1 MFAFLSEILQKNHID
16 CFAALP
22 LSACKVTK
30 PYLLERAGIT
40 EGSVLLLAVPYF
52 TPACADPERNLSA
65 YAVGRNYHAFFDALF
80 EELLPLLKA
89 RYPEHR
95 FAAFADHSPIA
106 EIEAAARA
114 GLGVIGKNGLLL
126 TERYSSY
133 VFLGELLTD
142 ALLPYTLVQPRSCED
157 CGLCQSACPMSRIG
171 TCLSALTQKKGEL
184 DGEEIAAL
192 RRWGS
197 CWGCDL
203 CQEVCPHTLRALQSG
218 TIYTPIPYFH
228 ESNIPKLTL
237 DVLDAMEEDEFLQRA
252 YSWRKR
258 ETIRRNLLLLQEEK
272 DEKGGPHA

>member
-22 LSACKVTK
+22 LSACRVTK

-40 EGSVLLLAVPYF
+40 SGSAVILAVPYF
-52 TPACADPERNLSA
+52 TPACASPERNLSA
-65 YAVGRNYHAFFDALF
+65 YAVGYNYHAFFDALF
-80 EELLPLLKA
+80 EELLPLLKE

-95 FAAFADHSPIA
+95 FAGFADHSPIA
-106 EIEAAARA
+106 EIEAASRA

-142 ALLPYTLVQPRSCED
+142 APLPYTLVEPRFCES
-157 CGLCQSACPMSRIG
+157 CGLCQKICPMEKIG

-184 DGEEIAAL
+184 DEAEIVAL
-192 RRWGS
+192 RRYGS

-203 CQEVCPHTLRALQSG
+203 CQEVCPHTVRAIQSG
-218 TIYTPIPYFH
+218 SIYTPIPYFH
-228 ESNIPKLTL
+228 ENNMPKLTL
-237 DVLDAMEEDEFLQRA
+237 DILDAMEEDEFQKRA

-258 ETIRRNLLLLQEEK
+258 ETIRRNLLLLQEK
-272 DEKGGPHA
+272 DEKGEHHA

>member
-22 LSACKVTK
+22 LSACRVTK

-40 EGSVLLLAVPYF
+40 SGSAVILAVPYF
-52 TPACADPERNLSA
+52 TPACASPERNLSA

-80 EELLPLLKA
+80 EELLPLLKE

-95 FAAFADHSPIA
+95 FAGFADHSPIA
-106 EIEAAARA
+106 EIEAASRA

-142 ALLPYTLVQPRSCED
+142 APLPYTLVEPRFCES
-157 CGLCQSACPMSRIG
+157 CGLCQKICPMEKIG
-171 TCLSALTQKKGEL
+171 TCLSALTQKKGAL
-184 DGEEIAAL
+184 DEAEIVAL
-192 RRWGS
+192 RRYGS

-203 CQEVCPHTLRALQSG
+203 CQEVCPHTVRAIQSG
-218 TIYTPIPYFH
+218 SIYTPIPYFH
-228 ESNIPKLTL
+228 ENNIPRLNL
-237 DVLDAMEEDEFLQRA
+237 AILDAMEEDEFQKRA

-258 ETIRRNLLLLQEEK
+258 ETIRRNLLLLQEK
-272 DEKGGPHA
+272 DEKGEHHA

>member
-22 LSACKVTK
+22 LSACRVTK

-40 EGSVLLLAVPYF
+40 SGSAVILAVPYF
-52 TPACADPERNLSA
+52 TPACASPERNLSA
-65 YAVGRNYHAFFDALF
+65 YAVGYNYHAFFEALF
-80 EELLPLLKA
+80 EELLPLLKE

-95 FAAFADHSPIA
+95 FAGFADHSPIA
-106 EIEAAARA
+106 EIEAASRA

-142 ALLPYTLVQPRSCED
+142 APLPYTLVEPRFCES
-157 CGLCQSACPMSRIG
+157 CGLCQKICPMEKIG

-184 DGEEIAAL
+184 DEAEIAAL
-192 RRWGS
+192 RRYGS

-203 CQEVCPHTLRALQSG
+203 CQEVCPHTVRAIQSG
-218 TIYTPIPYFH
+218 SIYTPIPYFH
-228 ESNIPKLTL
+228 ENNIPRLSL
-237 DVLDAMEEDEFLQRA
+237 AILDAMEEDEFQKRA

-258 ETIRRNLLLLQEEK
+258 ETIRRNLLLLQEK
-272 DEKGGPHA
+272 DEKGEHHA

>member
-22 LSACKVTK
+22 LSACRVTK

-40 EGSVLLLAVPYF
+40 SGSAVILAVPYF
-52 TPACADPERNLSA
+52 TPACVSPERNLSA
-65 YAVGRNYHAFFDALF
+65 YAVGYNYHAFFDALF
-80 EELLPLLKA
+80 AELLPLLKE

-95 FAAFADHSPIA
+95 FAGFADHSPIA
-106 EIEAAARA
+106 EIEAASRA

-142 ALLPYTLVQPRSCED
+142 APLPYTLVEPRFCES
-157 CGLCQSACPMSRIG
+157 CGLCKKICPMEKIG

-184 DGEEIAAL
+184 DEAEIIAL
-192 RRWGS
+192 RRYGS

-203 CQEVCPHTLRALQSG
+203 CQEVCPHTVRAIQSG
-218 TIYTPIPYFH
+218 SIYTPIPYFH
-228 ESNIPKLTL
+228 ENNIPRLSL
-237 DVLDAMEEDEFLQRA
+237 AILDAMEEDEFQKRA

-258 ETIRRNLLLLQEEK
+258 ETIRRNLLLLQEK
-272 DEKGGPHA
+272 DEKGEHHA

>member
-22 LSACKVTK
+22 LSACRVTK

-40 EGSVLLLAVPYF
+40 SGSAVILAVPYF
-52 TPACADPERNLSA
+52 TPACASPERNLSA
-65 YAVGRNYHAFFDALF
+65 YAVGYNYHAFFDALF
-80 EELLPLLKA
+80 EELLPLLKE

-95 FAAFADHSPIA
+95 FAGFADHSPIA
-106 EIEAAARA
+106 EIEAASRA

-142 ALLPYTLVQPRSCED
+142 APLPYTLVEPRFCES
-157 CGLCQSACPMSRIG
+157 CGLCQKICPMEKIG

-184 DGEEIAAL
+184 DEAEIAAL
-192 RRWGS
+192 RRYGS

-203 CQEVCPHTLRALQSG
+203 CQEVCPHTVRAIQSG
-218 TIYTPIPYFH
+218 SIYTPIPYFH
-228 ESNIPKLTL
+228 ENNIPRLSL
-237 DVLDAMEEDEFLQRA
+237 AILDAMEEDEFQKRS

-258 ETIRRNLLLLQEEK
+258 ETIRRNLLLLQEK
-272 DEKGGPHA
+272 DEKGEHHA

>member
-22 LSACKVTK
+22 LSACRVTK

-40 EGSVLLLAVPYF
+40 SGSAVILAVPYF
-52 TPACADPERNLSA
+52 TPACASPERNLSA
-65 YAVGRNYHAFFDALF
+65 YAVGYNYHAFFDALF
-80 EELLPLLKA
+80 EELLPLLKE

-95 FAAFADHSPIA
+95 FAGFADHSPIA
-106 EIEAAARA
+106 EIEAASRA

-142 ALLPYTLVQPRSCED
+142 APLPYTLVEPRFCES
-157 CGLCQSACPMSRIG
+157 CGLCQKICPMEKIG

-184 DGEEIAAL
+184 DEAEIVAL
-192 RRWGS
+192 RRYGS

-203 CQEVCPHTLRALQSG
+203 CQEVCPHTVRAIQSKS
-218 TIYTPIPYFH
+218 IYTPIPYFH
-228 ESNIPKLTL
+228 ENNIPRLSL
-237 DVLDAMEEDEFLQRA
+237 AILDAMEEDEFQKRA

-258 ETIRRNLLLLQEEK
+258 ETIRRNLLLLQEK
-272 DEKGGPHA
+272 DEKGEHHA

>member
-22 LSACKVTK
+22 LSACRVTK

-40 EGSVLLLAVPYF
+40 SGSAVILAVPYF
-52 TPACADPERNLSA
+52 TPACASPERNLSA
-65 YAVGRNYHAFFDALF
+65 YAVGYNYHAFFDALF
-80 EELLPLLKA
+80 AELLPLLKE

-95 FAAFADHSPIA
+95 FAGFADHSPIA
-106 EIEAAARA
+106 EIEAASRA

-142 ALLPYTLVQPRSCED
+142 APLPYTLVEPRFCES
-157 CGLCQSACPMSRIG
+157 CGLCQKICPMEKIG

-184 DGEEIAAL
+184 DEAEIAAL
-192 RRWGS
+192 RRYGS

-203 CQEVCPHTLRALQSG
+203 CQEVCPHTVRAIQSG
-218 TIYTPIPYFH
+218 SIYTPIPYFH
-228 ESNIPKLTL
+228 ENNIPRLSL
-237 DVLDAMEEDEFLQRA
+237 AILDAMEEDEFQKRS

-258 ETIRRNLLLLQEEK
+258 ETIRRNLLLLQEK
-272 DEKGGPHA
+272 DEKGEHHA

>member
-22 LSACKVTK
+22 LSACRVTK

-40 EGSVLLLAVPYF
+40 SGSAVILAVPYF
-52 TPACADPERNLSA
+52 TPACASPERNLSA
-65 YAVGRNYHAFFDALF
+65 YAVGYNYHAFFDALF
-80 EELLPLLKA
+80 EELLPLLKE

-95 FAAFADHSPIA
+95 FAGFADHSPIA
-106 EIEAAARA
+106 EIEAASRA

-142 ALLPYTLVQPRSCED
+142 APLLYTLVEPRFCES
-157 CGLCQSACPMSRIG
+157 CGLCQKICPMEKIG

-184 DGEEIAAL
+184 DEAEIAAL
-192 RRWGS
+192 RRYGS

-203 CQEVCPHTLRALQSG
+203 CQEVCPHTVRAIQNGS
-218 TIYTPIPYFH
+218 IYTPIPYFH
-228 ESNIPKLTL
+228 ENNIPRLSL
-237 DVLDAMEEDEFLQRA
+237 AILDAMEEDEFQKRA

-258 ETIRRNLLLLQEEK
+258 ETIRRNLLLLQEK
-272 DEKGGPHA
+272 DEKGEHHA

>member
-22 LSACKVTK
+22 LSACRVTK

-40 EGSVLLLAVPYF
+40 SGSAVILAVPYF
-52 TPACADPERNLSA
+52 TPACASPERNLSA
-65 YAVGRNYHAFFDALF
+65 YAVGYNYHAFFDALF
-80 EELLPLLKA
+80 EELLPLLKE

-95 FAAFADHSPIA
+95 FAGFADHSPIA
-106 EIEAAARA
+106 EIEAASRA

-142 ALLPYTLVQPRSCED
+142 APLPYTLVEPRFCES
-157 CGLCQSACPMSRIG
+157 CGLCQKICPMEKIG

-184 DGEEIAAL
+184 DEAEIAAL
-192 RRWGS
+192 RRYGS

-203 CQEVCPHTLRALQSG
+203 CQEVCPHTVRAIQSG
-218 TIYTPIPYFH
+218 SIYTPIPYFH
-228 ESNIPKLTL
+228 ENNIPRLSL
-237 DVLDAMEEDEFLQRA
+237 AILDAMEEDEFQKRA

-258 ETIRRNLLLLQEEK
+258 ETIRRNLLLLQEK
-272 DEKGGPHA
+272 DEKGEHHA

>member
-22 LSACKVTK
+22 LSACRVTK

-40 EGSVLLLAVPYF
+40 SGSAVILAVPYF
-52 TPACADPERNLSA
+52 TPACASPERNLSA
-65 YAVGRNYHAFFDALF
+65 YAVGYNYHAFFDALF
-80 EELLPLLKA
+80 TELLPLLKE

-95 FAAFADHSPIA
+95 FAGFADHSPIA
-106 EIEAAARA
+106 EIEAASRA

-142 ALLPYTLVQPRSCED
+142 APLPYTLVEPRFCEN
-157 CGLCQSACPMSRIG
+157 CGLCQKICPMEKIG

-184 DGEEIAAL
+184 DEAEIAAL
-192 RRWGS
+192 RRYGS

-203 CQEVCPHTLRALQSG
+203 CQEVCPHTVRAIQSG
-218 TIYTPIPYFH
+218 SIYTPIPYFH
-228 ESNIPKLTL
+228 ENNIPRLNL
-237 DVLDAMEEDEFLQRA
+237 AILDAMEEDEFQKRA

-258 ETIRRNLLLLQEEK
+258 ETIRRNLLLLQEK
-272 DEKGGPHA
+272 DEKGEHHA

>member
-22 LSACKVTK
+22 LSACRVTK

-40 EGSVLLLAVPYF
+40 SGSAVILAVPYF
-52 TPACADPERNLSA
+52 TPACASPERNLSA
-65 YAVGRNYHAFFDALF
+65 YAVGYNYHAFFDALF
-80 EELLPLLKA
+80 EELLPLLKE

-95 FAAFADHSPIA
+95 FAGFADHSPIA
-106 EIEAAARA
+106 EIEAASRA

-142 ALLPYTLVQPRSCED
+142 APLPYTLVEPRFCES
-157 CGLCQSACPMSRIG
+157 CGLCQKICPMEKIG

-184 DGEEIAAL
+184 DEAEIVAL
-192 RRWGS
+192 RRYGS

-203 CQEVCPHTLRALQSG
+203 CQQVCPHTVRAIQSG
-218 TIYTPIPYFH
+218 SIYTPIPYFH
-228 ESNIPKLTL
+228 ENNMPKLTL
-237 DVLDAMEEDEFLQRA
+237 DILDAMEEDEFQKRA

-258 ETIRRNLLLLQEEK
+258 ETIRRNLLLLQEK
-272 DEKGGPHA
+272 DEKGEHHA

>member
-22 LSACKVTK
+22 LSACRVTK

-40 EGSVLLLAVPYF
+40 SGSAVILAVPYF
-52 TPACADPERNLSA
+52 TPACASPERNLSA
-65 YAVGRNYHAFFDALF
+65 YAVGYNYHAFFDALF
-80 EELLPLLKA
+80 EELLPLLKE

-95 FAAFADHSPIA
+95 FAGFADHSPIA
-106 EIEAAARA
+106 EIEAASRA

-142 ALLPYTLVQPRSCED
+142 APLPYILVEPRFCES
-157 CGLCQSACPMSRIG
+157 CGLCQKICPMEKIG
-171 TCLSALTQKKGEL
+171 TCLSALTQKKGAL
-184 DGEEIAAL
+184 DEAEIVAL
-192 RRWGS
+192 RRYGS

-203 CQEVCPHTLRALQSG
+203 CQQVCPHTVRAIQSG
-218 TIYTPIPYFH
+218 SIYTPIPYFH
-228 ESNIPKLTL
+228 ENNIPRLNL
-237 DVLDAMEEDEFLQRA
+237 AILDAMEEDEFQKRA

-258 ETIRRNLLLLQEEK
+258 ETIRRNLLLLQEK
-272 DEKGGPHA
+272 DEKGEHHA